1 MKKYRDDLELIR
13 LSKSGDMK
21 AQYELWKKWEPFTAK
36 RFYQDAELFTRT
48 GVAFEDFMQNAYLAF
63 VMAVEKFDLEKAET
77 TGTTNFST
85 FYYWYLK
92 KLKNASEGYEY
103 RYGDVALESEVHYQG
118 GKQPHKEDAVVDPW
132 NKAIARDI
140 TTDFKQIQA
149 VEVIETFFE
158 EEESSV
164 LKNILTLMLQGLR
177 TKAISDLLGDEFDI
191 KAVAKM
197 VWQVKKKLRVI
208 GERVMLEPISC

>member
-63 VMAVEKFDLEKAET
+63 VMAVEKFNLEKAEES
-77 TGTTNFST
+77 GTTNFST

-103 RYGDVALESEVHYQG
+103 RYGEVAYASEFKREDY
-118 GKQPHKEDAVVDPW
+118 KEDSNPNEW
-132 NKAIARDI
+132 NRSTTGEIE
-140 TTDFKQIQA
+140 TDFKQAQA

-208 GERVMLEPISC
+208 GERVMFEPISC